1 MLLLYVAAYFGSV
14 VVVVLIASRCWLL
27 VGLRCVV
34 FVYSIRRLVLVA
46 VAIVVVVATLL
57 VVVLLIIASAVSMLV
72 RDCKH
77 IVGLLVLLL
86 AGWLS
91 GFVHLFSSEYF
102 AVMLRR
108 SLRS

>member
-1 MLLLYVAAYFGSV
+1 MLVAGW
-14 VVVVLIASRCWLL
+14 IA
-27 VGLRCVV
+27 LRC
-34 FVYSIRRLVLVA
+34 IRLFDTTIGFGCCCYCRC
-46 VAIVVVVATLL
+46 VATLL
-57 VVVLLIIASAVSMLV
+57 VVVPLVIASAVSMLV